1 MQALHITETRAIVPV
16 TRKLSQLRFTLEDL
30 IGPAAASAEE
40 EAEVPGGQRGRLSSR
55 RIGQLI
61 PNAVLQC
68 QKATSDFI
76 ELNLTYDRTVRI
88 PEYIARERR
97 YRTLTYTSSSEILW
111 RPETGFCF
119 VMDVPK
125 RAVKAVTWVLSSA
138 VLGYPGRLST
148 YDLNR
153 AKMRNVI
160 KFLTKPSPGGPGELV
175 RAIFRDI
182 EMNGTYFEEVNIRA
196 RDLNKLDLYKEVV
209 KSAEHIHAISFVTPF
224 IADIGR
230 SLVCRVDSAGGM
242 QIYSQRLPSGA
253 LRALLLW
260 LEEMLAK

>member
-40 EAEVPGGQRGRLSSR
+40 EPEAPGGLRGRLSSR
-55 RIGQLI
+55 RIGQLL

-68 QKATSDFI
+68 QKASSEFI

-88 PEYIARERR
+88 PEYVTRERR
-97 YRTLTYTSSSEILW
+97 YRTFTYTASSEILW

-119 VMDVPK
+119 VMDIPK
-125 RAVKAVTWVLSSA
+125 RAIKAVTWILSSA
-138 VLGYPGRLST
+138 VLGYPGRLSS
-148 YDLNR
+148 YDLSQ
-153 AKMRNVI
+153 AKMRKVI
-160 KFLTKPSPGGPGELV
+160 QFLTKSSPGGPGELV
-175 RAIFRDI
+175 RAVFRDI
-182 EMNGTYFEEVNIRA
+182 EMNGNFFEEVNIRA

-209 KSAEHIHAISFVTPF
+209 KSAGHIHAISFVTP
-224 IADIGR
+224 IIMDIGR
-230 SLVCRVDSAGGM
+230 ALVCRMDSSGAM
-242 QIYSQRLPSGA
+242 QIYSQRLASDS

-260 LEEMLAK
+260 LEEMFAK